1 MINYQVEIQKLFN
14 KGDFKDLGLLLNK
27 LEIQFKDEIE
37 DLIELR
43 LVESRRDVLIGN
55 YKEAL
60 EKLDWVIVKATS
72 LRNGIL
78 LIDAHLVRCEAL
90 HFLGKYDTFAD
101 GINLIESKFQNIPK
115 EGLHFMRQNAKL
127 EQLKGIY
134 HTTQGEYNNAL
145 EHLFHSKKLYE
156 KIGLQLGLASTLD
169 LIAGIYWRR
178 GETEKSMESLISAVN
193 ICKQLGNKKMLSLTL
208 GHLGILNDLVGDYD
222 FAIQNFKLA
231 LQISIKNED
240 IQQQG
245 SNRTNLGGTYLL
257 IGEIDL
263 AEKNFLESLNLN
275 KKMESTHGIAGC
287 YSNLGHLASIN
298 GNFKEAINYF
308 KMSIEA
314 FKTISQGPLYLNP
327 LVGIILALIDY
338 NSQSEALNYRGILE
352 NLYQLHGTFQI
363 QYLTEITK
371 AYYLK
376 SYGNEKE
383 IIEAKQ
389 IFVDIY
395 ENSNVEFNWRI
406 FCVTNYCDTILKH
419 LGELNREE
427 SLKEIENLMLDVIKL
442 AKSAVSFRTYAHTY
456 IILAQIEILKKN
468 YNLAKEYLQKAE
480 LISEEK
486 KLILLDK
493 IRNYYLNMEYLK
505 KNYKNDK
512 TILKDLKKEL
522 REMIFFRN

>member
-43 LVESRRDVLIGN
+43 LVKSRRDVLIGN

-72 LRNGIL
+72 LGNDIL
-78 LIDAHLVRCEAL
+78 LIDAYLVRCEAL
-90 HFLGKYDTFAD
+90 HFLGKYDIFSD

-115 EGLHFMRQNAKL
+115 EGLHFIRQNAKL
-127 EQLKGIY
+127 NQLKGIY
-134 HTTQGEYNNAL
+134 HTTQGDYNNAL

-156 KIGLQLGLASTLD
+156 KIGLQLGLASTVN

-178 GETEKSMESLISAVN
+178 GETEKSMESLNSAVN

-275 KKMESTHGIAGC
+275 KKMGTTHGIAGC

-314 FKTISQGPLYLNP
+314 FKTISKGPLCLES
-327 LVGIILALIDY
+327 LVGIIIALIDY
-338 NSQSEALNYRGILE
+338 NSKSEALNYQGILE
-352 NLYQLHGTFQI
+352 NLYQQHGTFKI
-363 QYLTEITK
+363 QYLTEMTK
-371 AYYLK
+371 AYYFK

-383 IIEAKQ
+383 IIKAKQ
-389 IFVDIY
+389 TFVDIY
-395 ENSNVEFNWRI
+395 ENSNVEFDWRI
-406 FCVTNYCDTILKH
+406 FCVLNYSDTILKH

-427 SLKEIENLMLDVIKL
+427 SLKEIENLMLDVLKL
-442 AKSAVSFRTYAHTY
+442 AKSAVSFLTYAQTY

-480 LISEEK
+480 FISKEK